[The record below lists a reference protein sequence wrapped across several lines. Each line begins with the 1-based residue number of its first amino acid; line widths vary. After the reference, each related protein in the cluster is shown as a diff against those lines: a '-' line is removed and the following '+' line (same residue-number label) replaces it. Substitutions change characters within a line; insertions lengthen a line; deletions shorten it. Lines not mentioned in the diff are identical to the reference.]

1 MRRDLFGGGRANLAK
16 LRRFCPNLSIREMQT
31 SENQR
36 VVQNPYYI
44 SSTGLLATQ
53 RLLVLA
59 KEELG
64 LSVLNA
70 DFWGLSLRK

>member
-1 MRRDLFGGGRANLAK
+1 M
-16 LRRFCPNLSIREMQT
+16 REMQT